1 MISDAAKC
9 FWQEFD
15 ASSEVLAENVIGGR
29 HREAFQHIETLLQKN
44 GFDFC
49 FELTCEGPDAVL
61 ALTPEGNV
69 EVAQRIENLVQAKP
83 DIRGWRVYSHRQR
96 KPLSDALTFVRHIYG
111 IDVADA
117 SFDLQLNFGLYRIT
131 MYCGDLNELTTGE
144 ICGLVETLLDH
155 AIGEELVMSKVE
167 EVSGRAFGRGQLS
180 LSELVQRLTVDRT
193 E

>member
-15 ASSEVLAENVIGGR
+15 ASSEVLAKKVIGG

-69 EVAQRIENLVQAKP
+69 GVAQRIENLVQEKH
-83 DIRGWRVYSHRQR
+83 DIRGWRVYSYRQR
-96 KPLSDALTFVRHIYG
+96 KPLPDALTFVRHIYG

-117 SFDLQLNFGLYRIT
+117 SFDLQVNFGFYRIT
-131 MYCGDLNELTTGE
+131 MYCGDLNKLATGE
-144 ICGLVETLLDH
+144 IYGLVETFLDH
-155 AIGEELVMSKVE
+155 AIGEELVMSQVR
-167 EVSGRAFGRGQLS
+167 EVSGRAAGRGHLS
-180 LSELVQRLTVDRT
+180 VSELVQKLTVNRT